1 MLIVTNK
8 HSQGVG
14 RSCPRGW
21 TDLGMCPFGPITVA
35 EGLRG
40 CKERVSSSFDE
51 TVDVVE
57 GASSRGL

>member
-1 MLIVTNK
+1 M
-8 HSQGVG
+8 
-14 RSCPRGW
+14 GW